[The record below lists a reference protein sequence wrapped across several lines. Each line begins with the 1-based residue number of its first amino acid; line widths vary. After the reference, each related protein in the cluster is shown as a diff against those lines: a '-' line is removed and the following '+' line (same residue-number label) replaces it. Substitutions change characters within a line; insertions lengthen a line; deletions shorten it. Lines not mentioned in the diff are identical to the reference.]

1 MVIWIAYYIG
11 IFIGFYHLKNDLQVV
26 TYRNAYAGK
35 AGAFGLVKNYYIKV
49 VDTSDHEL
57 KLIKKSSN
65 ITRPYGGFTLA
76 KLLFPMS
83 SINNAK
89 VVTIYALV
97 LPNKVITHFAASA
110 GTFKA
115 SKIRLYID
123 IFSFLIYKFLILHI
137 GLLIAFFFLRDMY
150 GYIFKSKNVLSQVNA
165 ISNNSL
171 LTRVPFYVMAFTL
184 LTLFI

>member
-11 IFIGFYHLKNDLQVV
+11 IFISFYHLKNDLQVI

-35 AGAFGLVKNYYIKV
+35 AGAFGLLKNYYIKV
-49 VDTSDHEL
+49 TDTSNHEL

-76 KLLFPMS
+76 KLLFPMA

-89 VVTIYALV
+89 VVTVYALV
-97 LPNKVITHFAASA
+97 SPNKIVTHFAACA
-110 GTFKA
+110 GTVKA

-123 IFSFLIYKFLILHI
+123 IFSFLIYKFLILHM
-137 GLLIAFFFLRDMY
+137 GLLIAFFFLRDIY
-150 GYIFKSKNVLSQVNA
+150 RYIFKIKDGLSQVNA
-165 ISNNSL
+165 IDNDSL
-171 LTRVPFYVMAFTL
+171 LTTIPFYVMVFTL